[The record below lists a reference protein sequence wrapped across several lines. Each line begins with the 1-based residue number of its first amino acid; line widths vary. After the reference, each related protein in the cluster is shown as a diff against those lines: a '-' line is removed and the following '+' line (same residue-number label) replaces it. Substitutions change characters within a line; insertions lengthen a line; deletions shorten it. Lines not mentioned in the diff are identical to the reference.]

1 MSISGQNL
9 SIVIVTLKS
18 DKVIHNCIKS
28 IKLNIPIIVIENSK
42 NLKFKQELESQYK
55 NVECILTQSNLGMGA
70 GNNIG
75 IKNAKTN
82 YVMILNPDV
91 ILEENTLDKIY
102 LASKQIENF
111 SIMAPI
117 SSNENYPNFKILKD
131 KNNNINKNL
140 AFKVD
145 YIDGYAMLLDKSK
158 FKDNIFFDE
167 NFFLYLENDD
177 LCFRVNKSGGNIF
190 IIPNSKIKHL
200 GSKAVDSKYS
210 DEVELSR
217 NWHWLWSKFYFNK
230 KNFGIVKALKE
241 CFPTFISSIIKFLF
255 YLIINNKIKRKKY
268 FNRASGFFNAFLGKP
283 SWYRPII
290 ND

>member
-255 YLIINNKIKRKKY
+255 YLITNNKIKRKKY

>member
-1 MSISGQNL
+1 MI
-9 SIVIVTLKS
+9 KS
-18 DKVIHNCIKS
+18 ERDWEKS

-91 ILEENTLDKIY
+91 ILEENALDKIY

-131 KNNNINKNL
+131 KNNNINKYLNNIVGFFSL
-140 AFKVD
+140 LKV
-145 YIDGYAMLLDKSK
+145 
-158 FKDNIFFDE
+158 
-167 NFFLYLENDD
+167 
-177 LCFRVNKSGGNIF
+177 
-190 IIPNSKIKHL
+190 NSKII
-200 GSKAVDSKYS
+200 
-210 DEVELSR
+210 
-217 NWHWLWSKFYFNK
+217 F
-230 KNFGIVKALKE
+230 
-241 CFPTFISSIIKFLF
+241 FLM
-255 YLIINNKIKRKKY
+255 KI
-268 FNRASGFFNAFLGKP
+268 FFFT
-283 SWYRPII
+283 
-290 ND
+290 

>member
-91 ILEENTLDKIY
+91 ILEENALDKIY

-230 KNFGIVKALKE
+230 KNFGTVKALKE